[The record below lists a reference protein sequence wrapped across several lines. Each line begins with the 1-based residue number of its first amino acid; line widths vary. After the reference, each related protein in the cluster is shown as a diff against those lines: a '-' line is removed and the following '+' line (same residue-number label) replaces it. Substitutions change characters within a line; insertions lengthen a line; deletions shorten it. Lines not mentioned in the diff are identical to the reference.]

1 MPICQRAL
9 SLRPQGF
16 TPNVRDGL
24 DVGQFGHNLTI
35 CLAASLGIWNSYL
48 KPAAFWRWILWAFLA
63 LSIFS
68 CKFKA
73 ISLVNASAKAFP
85 SCKGPGKP
93 EWDLICPTK
102 YFLSL
107 CLISFCKSNNKE
119 KMVVLFSR
127 ILAVS
132 VWGNNPT
139 TYQESV
145 KRLKVRSLKC
155 WKAQITAL
163 ISALWADVSSVI
175 WTWDFPLIIV
185 TALPLEEPSV
195 KTKIAPFKGWIENFF
210 RKITE
215 CVFKKCKS
223 RLWNKRTNETK
234 FDPWNLSGKLAN
246 HHYFVKEI
254 AVDSYWMESLY

>member
-24 DVGQFGHNLTI
+24 DVGQFDITI
-35 CLAASLGIWNSYL
+35 CLAVFLGIWNLYL
-48 KPAAFWRWILWAFLA
+48 KPAAFWWWILWEFLA
-63 LSIFS
+63 LLIFL

-73 ISLVNASAKAFP
+73 ITLVNASAKAFP

-107 CLISFCKSNNKE
+107 CLISFCKSDNKE

-132 VWGNNPT
+132 IWGNNPT
-139 TYQESV
+139 IYRESV
-145 KRLKVRSLKC
+145 KRLKVWSLKC
-155 WKAQITAL
+155 WKVQIIVL
-163 ISALWADVSSVI
+163 NSALWADVSLVI
-175 WTWDFPLIIV
+175 WTWDF
-185 TALPLEEPSV
+185 S
-195 KTKIAPFKGWIENFF
+195 N
-210 RKITE
+210 
-215 CVFKKCKS
+215 
-223 RLWNKRTNETK
+223 
-234 FDPWNLSGKLAN
+234 
-246 HHYFVKEI
+246 
-254 AVDSYWMESLY
+254 